1 MRKKSNQDDLLQTL
15 FARLDLV
22 QRDNVKPIRKIAIFS
37 TPRSGSTHFC
47 NALSN
52 TQKMGEPLE
61 WFNNRFLDNYLSY
74 FKKKDF
80 KLVDY
85 VDFIFTKTS
94 SDSGTFST
102 KILVE
107 QYLYFLNVHKFDLLS
122 LNFDEI
128 ILVDRRDKIAQAYS
142 YSKALVTDQWS
153 SLSKSYVNLNPV
165 DIKNSSILKSLHHIA
180 TWEEFFE
187 SHLSN
192 KLNFKYTYEDFIK
205 SKNFPL
211 EVLNDLKISVAS
223 KEGFKFDLQK
233 QTTQDDLLRI
243 KEFRKSLK
251 LN

>member
-1 MRKKSNQDDLLQTL
+1 MRKRSNQDDLLQAI
-15 FARLDLV
+15 FARLDMV
-22 QRDNVKPIRKIAIFS
+22 QRDNVKPSRKIAIFS

-52 TQKMGEPLE
+52 TQTIGEPLE
-61 WFNNRFLDNYLSY
+61 WFNNRFFENYLSY

-80 KLVDY
+80 KLADY
-85 VDFIFTKTS
+85 VDFLFTKTS

-107 QYLYFLNVHKFDLLS
+107 QYLYFLNVYKFDLLS

-128 ILVDRRDKIAQAYS
+128 ILVNRRDKIAQAYS

-153 SLSKSYVNLNPV
+153 SLATSFVKLNPV

-180 TWEEFFE
+180 SWEEFFE
-187 SHLSN
+187 SHISN
-192 KLNFKYTYEDFIK
+192 KLNFRYTYEDFTK

-211 EVLNDLKISVAS
+211 EVLKDLKISAAS
-223 KEGFKFDLQK
+223 KESFKFDLQK

-243 KEFRKSLK
+243 KEFRKSLR

>member
-1 MRKKSNQDDLLQTL
+1 MRKRSNQDDLLQAL
-15 FARLDLV
+15 FARLDMV
-22 QRDNVKPIRKIAIFS
+22 QRDNAKSIRKIAIFS
-37 TPRSGSTHFC
+37 TPRSGSTYFC

-61 WFNNRFLDNYLSY
+61 WFNNRFLENYRSY

-80 KLVDY
+80 KLADY

-107 QYLYFLNVHKFDLLS
+107 QYLYFLNEYKFDLLS

-142 YSKALVTDQWS
+142 YSKALATDQWS
-153 SLSKSYVNLNPV
+153 SLATSFVKLNPV
-165 DIKNSSILKSLHHIA
+165 DIKNSSILNSLYHIA
-180 TWEEFFE
+180 SWEEFFE

-192 KLNFKYTYEDFIK
+192 KINFKYTYEDFTK

-211 EVLNDLKISVAS
+211 EVLKDLKISVAS
-223 KEGFKFDLQK
+223 KESFKFDLQK
-233 QTTQDDLLRI
+233 QTTQDDLLRV